1 MNRSGVLKIAAT
13 IVVIVMG
20 LSTLVVGLQ
29 LSSDGTTAT
38 AHKQVATN
46 PSTPAVFSGNSTY
59 GTQQSSGGFTD
70 LMSNNSAFFE
80 GSTPQ
85 RFMSGDQGLRCCIFD
100 GNC

>member
-1 MNRSGVLKIAAT
+1 MNKSGVLKIAAT

-38 AHKQVATN
+38 SHKQVSTN
-46 PSTPAVFSGNSTY
+46 PSIPSAVPGNLTY
-59 GTQQSSGGFTD
+59 GTQQSSGGFAD
-70 LMSNNSAFFE
+70 MMSNNSAFFE

-85 RFMSGDQGLRCCIFD
+85 RFMSGNQGLRCCIFG
-100 GNC
+100 GNF

>member
-29 LSSDGTTAT
+29 LSSEGTAAT
-38 AHKQVATN
+38 AHKQVSTN
-46 PSTPAVFSGNSTY
+46 PSTPSIVPGNSTY
-59 GTQQSSGGFTD
+59 GTQQSSEGYAD
-70 LMSNNSAFFE
+70 LMSNNSGFFE

-85 RFMSGDQGLRCCIFD
+85 RFMSGDQGLRCCFID
-100 GNC
+100 GNY